1 MNLPINING
10 KELLGYLKDPWALS
24 WVVSGLL
31 TIFVPII
38 TWNVQKGAYYDAYG
52 YAVEAEDQE
61 RYYEEQQNDGDDNN
75 NNNNNNNG
83 NYYQIYKE
91 CSWINFACRKR
102 QYMYATMDDNN
113 EDGNN
118 GQVLP
123 NWYIFLGGGDNS
135 EQMQRWKEDNTGER
149 AEGQAST
156 PGGLKFVYAWT
167 IIMFL
172 ALWGYGAFALAKKRD
187 VSTLV
192 MLLGIS
198 ASLGLMNAIMAA
210 QGVIS
215 SDDGDMEDSY
225 YGWYGQIGV
234 LMAYTDF
241 WIMLFSFGFLTAFK
255 VRSYLNNKNEKQKQG
270 EHDNDNEGDYDEFSD
285 HGDKKDYSAAEK
297 GAHQDYTAPVVE
309 AEIS

>member
-83 NYYQIYKE
+83 NYYQVYKE

-149 AEGQAST
+149 AEGGQAST

-255 VRSYLNNKNEKQKQG
+255 VRSYLNNKNEKQG